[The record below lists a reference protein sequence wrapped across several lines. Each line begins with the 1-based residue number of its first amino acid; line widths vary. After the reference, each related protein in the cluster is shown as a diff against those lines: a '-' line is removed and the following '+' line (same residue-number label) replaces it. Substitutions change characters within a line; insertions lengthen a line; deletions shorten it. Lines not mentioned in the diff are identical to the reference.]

1 MNSLR
6 TCERKNFAY
15 RFQTKT
21 TSDDPKIKI
30 AWTYTDLYLVQRW
43 KHIGHCFFFLSA
55 EWIFK
60 CTVYACGTRTSTLLV
75 QDEYFLSHL
84 GVSDRVLPQASGH
97 ESTSLVQESQWPF
110 CAGQHFLGHVSGV
123 GEWVGGSLSP
133 LTWKWALPQQPVI
146 QRPHRDMHR
155 TQFLAI
161 GGRSYFGPQS
171 SSVCYG
177 DCLISNIFFRFLIK
191 IQARLLVFS
200 IFKMFSSALDV
211 FLGFEQILITI
222 PQISL
227 PSHTKHASFFC
238 SELMYFPVLKHLSTI
253 ELSWHHQL

>member
-1 MNSLR
+1 MSVIV
-6 TCERKNFAY
+6 C
-15 RFQTKT
+15 
-21 TSDDPKIKI
+21 
-30 AWTYTDLYLVQRW
+30 
-43 KHIGHCFFFLSA
+43 FFLSA

-60 CTVYACGTRTSTLLV
+60 FTVYACGTRTSTLLV

-84 GVSDRVLPQASGH
+84 GVNDRVLPRASGH

-155 TQFLAI
+155 TQFLTI

-171 SSVCYG
+171 SSVCCG

-222 PQISL
+222 TTNFIAVSHKTCKFLLLWAYVLSSTETPFHHWIKLTPPIIVDTAPFQI
-227 PSHTKHASFFC
+227 
-238 SELMYFPVLKHLSTI
+238 
-253 ELSWHHQL
+253 